1 MPNLFLFIGLKIN
14 KVKLGL
20 FHLMSYCGRGDLILE
35 RHSGTGKEKKKE
47 SLQVLLQV
55 LCEVNAKSNDSSK
68 TLNTF
73 DKLLKTNPM

>member
-14 KVKLGL
+14 KVKWGL
-20 FHLMSYCGRGDLILE
+20 FHLMSYFDRGDLILE
-35 RHSGTGKEKKKE
+35 RRSGTGKEKKKE
-47 SLQVLLQV
+47 NLQVLLQV
-55 LCEVNAKSNDSSK
+55 LCGVNAKSNDSSK